1 VCVHDLLD
9 QGDARSAEQLA
20 MMYVDGAGVHNDY
33 KIALK
38 WLAKTVRHR
47 CSGSKASSV
56 CDTEGTPPYA
66 VLFEYRGRSLI
77 SQRLKWRSG
86 CSRRLRR

>member
-1 VCVHDLLD
+1 MCVCVHDLLD

-47 CSGSKASSV
+47 CSGSTASSIV
-56 CDTEGTPPYA
+56 Y
-66 VLFEYRGRSLI
+66 LI
-77 SQRLKWRSG
+77 LG
-86 CSRRLRR
+86 VAAICC